1 MDISVRAILGKRENQ
16 NLADKKFSL
25 TPSIKNHPRL
35 PAIRSALSADQ
46 FFKRLE
52 PTLDQKSSIWVL
64 TQIDDE
70 PIAVMDGSST
80 KKKYVG
86 EISKNQFCIR
96 RPLIAGGKGVGVGI
110 SGKVIPMGDGC
121 MISVFSEPSPGQNM
135 LILITETQ
143 FAVVLLMT
151 FIVPLVTTQTMA
163 QILQNTLAYMALS
176 FPLFLGGLFLKI
188 YFREYLIPDRE
199 LFEHVAG
206 IAQCDKAQPADAQ

>member
-1 MDISVRAILGKRENQ
+1 M
-16 NLADKKFSL
+16 ADKRFNL
-25 TPSIKNHPRL
+25 TPAIKNHPRL
-35 PAIRSALSADQ
+35 PAIRSALSIDQ
-46 FFKRLE
+46 FFERLA
-52 PTLDQKSSIWVL
+52 PTLDQKSSIWNL
-64 TQIDDE
+64 TRNEDEPMAPIDDNS
-70 PIAVMDGSST
+70 VT
-80 KKKYVG
+80 KKYVG

-96 RPLIAGGKGVGVGI
+96 RPLIAGGQGVGVAI
-110 SGKVIPMGDGC
+110 SGKVIPSADGC

-151 FIVPLVTTQTMA
+151 FIVPLVTMQTMA

-199 LFEHVAG
+199 LFEHIVR
-206 IAQCDKAQPADAQ
+206 IAQGEEAQPADAP